1 MNSVLCRATDVAL
14 HECLF
19 ESDTMNMM
27 NMAPHDEESYATT
40 PMAAV
45 QSASFGEEE
54 LHTLFESAISSRLLA
69 MREQMDR
76 ISGPLP
82 YRQLR
87 TYETDVL
94 PVVAVQPK
102 KHLMFRSPWQRTLL
116 YGSLCL
122 MLTMIGFDLMGLL
135 VLYTR

>member
-1 MNSVLCRATDVAL
+1 MNSVLCRTTDAAL
-14 HECLF
+14 NECLF
-19 ESDTMNMM
+19 ESDKMSMN
-27 NMAPHDEESYATT
+27 AAHDEESYATA

-45 QSASFGEEE
+45 QPPSLGEEE

-82 YRQLR
+82 YTQLHG
-87 TYETDVL
+87 YETEVL
-94 PVVAVQPK
+94 PVVEKQPK
-102 KHLMFRSPWQRTLL
+102 RRSVFRHRWHRTLL
-116 YGSLCL
+116 YCSLGL

-135 VLYTR
+135 VLCTR